1 MTYRL
6 SMAEVPYFISLEE
19 ALLITKTV
27 SVNLESEVVDLD
39 NAHGRIIFE
48 GLSAKVDDPPFDN
61 SAMDGYA
68 VLHSDTISPPTE
80 LNISAVVQASGTTT
94 LPTLVSGNTIQIM
107 TGAPMP
113 PGADAIIPIEHCE
126 VKPDS
131 IIVQIE
137 GKKHFIRK
145 QGENLQIGKEALSQG
160 SLLTPSRVGLC
171 ATMGHWQ
178 IKVQKQ
184 LKIAIISTGD
194 ELKSP
199 GEELLPGE
207 IYESNAF
214 GLSGLVK
221 MMGHKPIRYAK
232 VEDNLDGLRKT
243 LDVAAKEC
251 DLILTSGGVSMG
263 EWDLVRKIMEEEGR
277 MKFWRV
283 KIRPG
288 SPPLFGEWRDT
299 PIFGLPGNPVSSHV
313 VFRMLVAPWLIHVTG
328 ADGPIPIITKA
339 KLVDQVKSTS
349 DCLTFRRVTI
359 TPSKEGLEAR
369 QPRHQGSGNI
379 ESLASADALTLLKP
393 GQSGNVGETIE
404 VILL

>member
-1 MTYRL
+1 
-6 SMAEVPYFISLEE
+6 MAEVPYFISLEE
-19 ALLITKTV
+19 ALLITKNV
-27 SVNLESEVVDLD
+27 GLDIESEVVNLD
-39 NAHGRIIFE
+39 NAHGRILAQ

-68 VLHSDTISPPTE
+68 VLHSDTINPPTK
-80 LNISAVVQASGTTT
+80 LKVSAVVQASGNAT
-94 LPTLVSGNTIQIM
+94 LPTLISGNAIQIM
-107 TGAPMP
+107 TGAPIP

-126 VKPDS
+126 AKAES
-131 IIVQIE
+131 IILKIE
-137 GKKHFIRK
+137 GKRHFIRK
-145 QGENLQIGKEALSQG
+145 QGENLKIGKEALGQG
-160 SLLTPSRVGLC
+160 SLLTPSKVGLC

-178 IKVQKQ
+178 IKVQKP

-221 MMGHKPIRYAK
+221 MMGHKAIRYPM
-232 VEDNLDGLRKT
+232 VEDNLEGLRKS
-243 LDVAAKEC
+243 LDIAAKEC

-263 EWDLVRKIMEEEGR
+263 EWDLVRKIMEEEGKI
-277 MKFWRV
+277 KFWRV

-288 SPPLFGEWRDT
+288 SPPLFGKWRDT

-313 VFRMLVAPWLIHVTG
+313 VFRILVAPWLLYVTG
-328 ADGPIPIITKA
+328 ADGPTPIITKA
-339 KLVDQVKSTS
+339 KLMDSVKSTT
-349 DCLTFRRVTI
+349 DCLTLRRVTI
-359 TPSKEGLEAR
+359 TSSENGLEAR

-393 GQSGNVGETIE
+393 GQSGKSGEIID
-404 VILL
+404 VVLL

>member
-1 MTYRL
+1 
-6 SMAEVPYFISLEE
+6 MAEVPYFISLEE
-19 ALLITKTV
+19 ALLITKNV
-27 SVNLESEVVDLD
+27 ELDIESEVVNLD
-39 NAHGRIIFE
+39 NAHGRILAQP
-48 GLSAKVDDPPFDN
+48 LSAKVDDPPFDN

-68 VLHSDTISPPTE
+68 VLHSDTINPPTK
-80 LNISAVVQASGTTT
+80 LKVSAVVQASSNTT
-94 LPTLVSGNTIQIM
+94 LPTLISGNAIQIM
-107 TGAPMP
+107 TGAPIP

-126 VKPDS
+126 VKAES
-131 IIVQIE
+131 IILQIE
-137 GKKHFIRK
+137 GKRHFIRK
-145 QGENLQIGKEALSQG
+145 QGENLKIGKEALGQG
-160 SLLTPSRVGLC
+160 SLLTPSKVGLC

-178 IKVQKQ
+178 IKVQKP

-221 MMGHKPIRYAK
+221 MMGHKAIRYPM
-232 VEDNLDGLRKT
+232 VEDNLEGLRKS
-243 LDVAAKEC
+243 LDIAAKEC

-263 EWDLVRKIMEEEGR
+263 EWDLVRKIMEEEGKI
-277 MKFWRV
+277 KFWRV

-288 SPPLFGEWRDT
+288 SPPLFGKWRDT

-313 VFRMLVAPWLIHVTG
+313 VFRMLVAPWLLHVTG
-328 ADGPIPIITKA
+328 ADGPTPIITKA
-339 KLVDQVKSTS
+339 KLMDPVKSTT
-349 DCLTFRRVTI
+349 DCLTLRRVTI
-359 TPSKEGLEAR
+359 TSAENGLEAR

-393 GQSGNVGETIE
+393 GQSGKIGEIID
-404 VILL
+404 VVLL

>member
-1 MTYRL
+1 
-6 SMAEVPYFISLEE
+6 MAEVPYFISLEE
-19 ALLITKTV
+19 ALKITKTV
-27 SVNLESEVVDLD
+27 DLNIESEVVDLD
-39 NAHGRIIFE
+39 NAHGRILYE
-48 GLSAKVDDPPFDN
+48 GLCAKVDDPPFDN

-68 VLHSDTISPPTE
+68 VLHSDTINPPKK
-80 LNISAVVQASGTTT
+80 LKISAVVQASGITN
-94 LPTLVSGNTIQIM
+94 LPTLESGNAIQIM
-107 TGAPMP
+107 TGAPLP

-126 VKPDS
+126 VNSDS
-131 IIVQIE
+131 IIVNIE

-145 QGENLQIGKEALSQG
+145 QGENLEIGKEALGQG
-160 SLLTPSRVGLC
+160 SLLTPSKVGLC

-178 IKVQKQ
+178 IKVQKT
-184 LKIAIISTGD
+184 LKIGIISTGD

-199 GEELLPGE
+199 GQDLLPGE

-221 MMGHKPIRYAK
+221 MMGHEPIRYPM
-232 VEDNLDGLRKT
+232 VEDNLEGLRKS
-243 LDVAAKEC
+243 LDIAAKEC

-263 EWDLVRKIMEEEGR
+263 EWDLVRKIMEEEGLI
-277 MKFWRV
+277 KFWRV

-288 SPPLFGEWRDT
+288 SPPLFGKWKNT

-313 VFRMLVAPWLIHVTG
+313 VFRMLVAPWLLHVTG
-328 ADGPIPIITKA
+328 ADSPTPIITKA
-339 KLVDQVKSTS
+339 KLIDSVKSTS
-349 DCLTFRRVTI
+349 DCLTLRRVTI
-359 TPSKEGLEAR
+359 NSTENGLEAR

-393 GQSGNVGETIE
+393 GQSGNIGEVID